1 MGCIK
6 FSLRMLFKSIKQCIF
21 YIVSMVFAI
30 MVIFNIFN
38 LLYNNDFVSKD
49 HYGTFS
55 LLTVIILLVSL
66 FLIAFAN
73 MYFISGKAKELSIAI
88 LSGRSVYNV
97 GTILTIQNM
106 IICIIGIVLGLLA
119 GIGIMPIINTIV
131 YKSAGLEVNPYAFS
145 SLGFLLTSLIIIIQ
159 FVFMILVD
167 MGYAYRKEIID
178 LIKGESNTIDIPITR
193 TKDLEESIK
202 LAGGFSGWYGIP
214 KKKDNE
220 KRKRRKNYI
229 FIFIYILPML
239 SLLLPINIDNKSQIV
254 ITTSFLSIIGIL
266 FILKDF
272 IPEKVKNIKEE
283 KYLYKEIQLQSLS
296 NLLYSLRKIKF
307 LIIVSIVSSVVLINL
322 MADKDLLGYEKI
334 ITLITFIITVSIMAL
349 ATNYKVFIEAV
360 NRKRIFKQLFLI
372 GYTGDKIKRILGEEV
387 IFLYGLLL
395 IIPIPQILG
404 VLICNM
410 LSGGIGISF
419 GILIILIYF
428 GVFVLSGLISIWGY
442 KNIIFKAI
450 REV

>member
-38 LLYNNDFVSKD
+38 LLYNSDFVNKE

-97 GTILTIQNM
+97 GFILTIQNM
-106 IICIIGIVLGLLA
+106 IICI
-119 GIGIMPIINTIV
+119 IGIMPIINTIV

-167 MGYAYRKEIID
+167 MEYAYRKEIID

-202 LAGGFSGWYGIP
+202 LAGVFSGWYGIP

-239 SLLLPINIDNKSQIV
+239 ALLLPINIDNKSQIV

-266 FILKDF
+266 FVLKDF

-296 NLLYSLRKIKF
+296 NLLYSLRKVKF
-307 LIIVSIVSSVVLINL
+307 LIIVSIVSSVILINL

-349 ATNYKVFIEAV
+349 ATNYKVFIEGV

-372 GYTGDKIKRILGEEV
+372 GYTGDKIKRIVDEEV

-410 LSGGIGISF
+410 LSGGIGVSF

>member
-38 LLYNNDFVSKD
+38 LLYNSDFVNKE

-73 MYFISGKAKELSIAI
+73 MYFISGKSKEMSIAI

-119 GIGIMPIINTIV
+119 GVGIMPIINTIV

-266 FILKDF
+266 
-272 IPEKVKNIKEE
+272 
-283 KYLYKEIQLQSLS
+283 LS
-296 NLLYSLRKIKF
+296 NLLYSLRKVKF
-307 LIIVSIVSSVVLINL
+307 LIIVAIVSSVILINL

-372 GYTGDKIKRILGEEV
+372 GYTGDKIKRIVGEEV

-395 IIPIPQILG
+395 LIPIPQILG